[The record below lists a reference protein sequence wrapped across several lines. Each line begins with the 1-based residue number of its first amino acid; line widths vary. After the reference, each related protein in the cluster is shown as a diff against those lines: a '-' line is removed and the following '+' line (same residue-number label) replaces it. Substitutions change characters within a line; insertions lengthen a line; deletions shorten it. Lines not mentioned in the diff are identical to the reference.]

1 MSRPGTPTTAPLPRT
16 CARYRRLG
24 AADEFAGSA
33 SRGAQIIRFFALAGA
48 LDTSQAM
55 GCQALTTK
63 TRPVLR
69 PAGGWRPGAHCR
81 GFAPGGLARITAPPR
96 APRHPRGVSPA
107 EPRPARA
114 EWTCRARKLGRRRV

>member
-69 PAGGWRPGAHCR
+69 PAGGWRPGADCP
-81 GFAPGGLARITAPPR
+81 GFAPGGLARIT
-96 APRHPRGVSPA
+96 
-107 EPRPARA
+107 PRPARPRTATMLSCA
-114 EWTCRARKLGRRRV
+114 ELSA